1 MQMQILQ
8 MQKMQKLFCINTK
21 NNAKTR
27 ENTRTR
33 SRAENGRKSAK
44 KRQKNGKNATTASGA
59 NDEQIRINGINA
71 RRKLLLYID
80 LVQVYNLQLQ
90 KMQMQIL
97 HSFALSYYANADF
110 ATRLHYVYVFVYVYV
125 YDLKRVAH
133 KCARGRSRRP
143 VPQQSTARHYRQ
155 DFLKHKYF
163 FIFALDNSANCL
175 YI

>member
-33 SRAENGRKSAK
+33 SRAENGRESAK
-44 KRQKNGKNATTASGA
+44 KRQKNGKNATTSSGA
-59 NDEQIRINGINA
+59 NDEQIRINGTNA
-71 RRKLLLYID
+71 RCMLLLYID
-80 LVQVYNLQLQ
+80 LLQMYNLQLQ

-125 YDLKRVAH
+125 YDLKRESATR
-133 KCARGRSRRP
+133 ARRTSRPLPSKAQRDIIGRI
-143 VPQQSTARHYRQ
+143 
-155 DFLKHKYF
+155 FENINIFYF
-163 FIFALDNSANCL
+163 RA
-175 YI
+175 